1 MAIPTR
7 LFRAGWA
14 LGFLGAVAL
23 RVMAQTP
30 PTPPASPVPP
40 PPTGSRPPAVPA
52 AEAWL
57 AGADLAPDFRV
68 PPTREAWAARRLEVR
83 ATLERLLGELPQ
95 RPARPKV
102 TTVLREDRGDHRFE
116 KFTFDNGAGATVAGY
131 VFLPPESNVRG
142 PLPAVLYCHWHGGQY
157 DIGKDE
163 MLRTNAAPVAA
174 GPALARQGYV
184 VLGIDAYC
192 FGERN
197 GQGPGGPAEKGS
209 AGEMTAAKF
218 QLWAGRTL
226 WGMILRDDRMA
237 LDYLASRPE
246 VDPQRI
252 GVTGISMGATRT
264 WWLMALD
271 ERLRAGVA
279 VACMTRYTE
288 LIGEGGLKAHGIY
301 YFVPGMLRHFDT
313 EAVMALAAP
322 RPMLFQTGGRDSGS
336 PVSGIARLE
345 PPIREAYRLYA
356 AESAF
361 ESRVVPDLG
370 HVYTPEMWER
380 TVDWLAR
387 HLAAP

>member
-246 VDPQRI
+246 VDTRRL

>member
-1 MAIPTR
+1 MALRTR
-7 LFRAGWA
+7 LFRAGWV

-30 PTPPASPVPP
+30 SAPPASPVPP
-40 PPTGSRPPAVPA
+40 PPPGSRPPAVPA

-57 AGADLAPDFRV
+57 AGAHLAPDFRV

-95 RPARPKV
+95 RPARPRV

-116 KFTFDNGAGATVAGY
+116 KFTFDNGAGATVTGY
-131 VFLPPESNVRG
+131 VFLPPESKVRG

-163 MLRTNAAPVAA
+163 MLRTNAVPVAA
-174 GPALARQGYV
+174 GPALARLGYV
-184 VLGIDAYC
+184 VLGIDAYG

-288 LIGEGGLKAHGIY
+288 LIREGGLKAHGIY

-336 PVSGIARLE
+336 PVVGIERLE
-345 PPIREAYRLYA
+345 PTIREAYRLHG

-361 ESRVVPDLG
+361 ESRVLPDLG
-370 HVYTPEMWER
+370 HVYTPEMWEH
-380 TVDWLAR
+380 TVAWLSR
-387 HLAAP
+387 HLGP

>member
-1 MAIPTR
+1 MANRPSLLRIER
-7 LFRAGWA
+7 
-14 LGFLGAVAL
+14 FLGLIVAVAFHL
-23 RVMAQTP
+23 MAQIP
-30 PTPPASPVPP
+30 VASADSPVSGGGSASQPTP
-40 PPTGSRPPAVPA
+40 VPA

-57 AGADLAPDFRV
+57 AGAALAPDFRL
-68 PPTREAWAARRLEVR
+68 PATREAWEARRSEVR
-83 ATLERLLGELPQ
+83 ATLEGLLGRLPP
-95 RPARPKV
+95 RPARPVV
-102 TTVLREDRGDHRFE
+102 TTVLREDRGEYRLE
-116 KFTFDNGAGATVAGY
+116 KFTFDNGAGATVHGY
-131 VFLPPESNVRG
+131 LFLPPASRLRG
-142 PLPAVLYCHWHGGQY
+142 PAPAVLYCHWHGGQY

-163 MLRTNAAPVAA
+163 MLRTNAVPEAA

-184 VLGIDAYC
+184 VLGIDAYG

-197 GQGPGGPAEKGS
+197 GQGPGGPTEKGS

-237 LDYLASRPE
+237 LDHLASRPE
-246 VDPQRI
+246 VDPRRI

-288 LIGEGGLKAHGIY
+288 LIREGGLKAHGIY

-313 EAVMALAAP
+313 EAVMVLAAP

-336 PVSGIARLE
+336 PASGIARLE
-345 PPIREAYRLYA
+345 PPLREAYRLYG

-361 ESRVVPDLG
+361 ESRLYPDLG

-380 TVDWLAR
+380 TQAWLSR
-387 HLAAP
+387 HLGP

>member
-1 MAIPTR
+1 MTTHFNSGHRVLASLVLAFTCIR
-7 LFRAGWA
+7 L
-14 LGFLGAVAL
+14 
-23 RVMAQTP
+23 MSQTP
-30 PTPPASPVPP
+30 LNPPSPPPASI
-40 PPTGSRPPAVPA
+40 PA

-57 AGADLAPDFRV
+57 AGAALAPEFRV
-68 PPTREAWAARRLEVR
+68 PATREAWNTRRAEIR
-83 ATLERLLGELPQ
+83 TTL
-95 RPARPKV
+95 
-102 TTVLREDRGDHRFE
+102 LREDRGDYRFE

-131 VFLPPESNVRG
+131 VFLPPQAQVRG

-163 MLRTNAAPVAA
+163 MLRTNAVPVAA
-174 GPALARQGYV
+174 GPALARLGYV

-197 GQGPGGPAEKGS
+197 GQGPGGLAEKGS
-209 AGEMTAAKF
+209 AGEMTASKF

-279 VACMTRYTE
+279 VACMTRYTD
-288 LIGEGGLKAHGIY
+288 LIREGGLKAHGIY
-301 YFVPGMLRHFDT
+301 YFVPGLLRHFDT

-322 RPMLFQTGGRDSGS
+322 RPLLFMTGGKDSGS
-336 PVSGIARLE
+336 PASGIARLE
-345 PPIREAYRLYA
+345 PPIREAYRLYGA
-356 AESAF
+356 DSSF
-361 ESRVVPDLG
+361 ESRLYPDLG

-380 TVDWLAR
+380 TQAWLAR
-387 HLAAP
+387 HLGP

>member
-1 MAIPTR
+1 MTTHSHRDHRVLASLVLAFTCFR
-7 LFRAGWA
+7 L
-14 LGFLGAVAL
+14 
-23 RVMAQTP
+23 MAQIPSNP
-30 PTPPASPVPP
+30 PSASPPA
-40 PPTGSRPPAVPA
+40 TVPA

-57 AGADLAPDFRV
+57 AGAALAPEFRV
-68 PPTREAWAARRLEVR
+68 PATREAWNTRRAEIR
-83 ATLERLLGELPQ
+83 TTLEGLLGHLPPRPV
-95 RPARPKV
+95 RPAV
-102 TTVLREDRGDHRFE
+102 TTLLREDRGEYRFE

-131 VFLPPESNVRG
+131 VFLPAHAQVRG

-163 MLRTNAAPVAA
+163 MLQTNAVPAAA
-174 GPALARQGYV
+174 GPALARLGYV

-209 AGEMTAAKF
+209 AGEMTASKF

-279 VACMTRYTE
+279 VACMTRYTD
-288 LIGEGGLKAHGIY
+288 LIREGGLKAHGIY
-301 YFVPGMLRHFDT
+301 YFVPGLLRHFDT

-322 RPMLFQTGGRDSGS
+322 RPLLFMTGGKDSGS
-336 PVSGIARLE
+336 PASGIARLE
-345 PPIREAYRLYA
+345 PPISEAYRLYGA
-356 AESAF
+356 DSSF
-361 ESRVVPDLG
+361 ESRLYPDLG

-380 TVDWLAR
+380 TQAWLAR
-387 HLAAP
+387 HLGP

>member
-1 MAIPTR
+1 MDATTMRCSPGH
-7 LFRAGWA
+7 RALAWVV
-14 LGFLGAVAL
+14 VACIGL
-23 RVMAQTP
+23 RIMAQNP
-30 PTPPASPVPP
+30 PTVSPVPQD
-40 PPTGSRPPAVPA
+40 RPATIPA
-52 AEAWL
+52 AAAWL
-57 AGADLAPDFRV
+57 SGAKLAPEFSV
-68 PPTREAWAARRLEVR
+68 PPTRVSWAVRRAEVR
-83 ATLERLLGELPQ
+83 AILEGLLGPLPP
-95 RPARPKV
+95 RPARPEV
-102 TTVLREDRGDHRFE
+102 TTLLREDRSGYRFE

-131 VFLPPESNVRG
+131 LFIPSHLRG
-142 PLPAVLYCHWHGGQY
+142 PAPAVLYCHWHGGQY

-163 MLRTNAAPVAA
+163 MLRTNAVPEAA
-174 GPALARQGYV
+174 GPALARRGFV

-246 VDPQRI
+246 VDPRRI

-288 LIGEGGLKAHGIY
+288 LIREGGLNAHGIY

-322 RPMLFQTGGRDSGS
+322 RPMLFMTGGKDSGS

-345 PPIREAYRLYA
+345 PPIREAYRLYG
-356 AESAF
+356 AEASF
-361 ESRVVPDLG
+361 ESRLYPELG

-380 TVDWLAR
+380 TQAWLER
-387 HLAAP
+387 YLRP